1 MLVRQW
7 GKVPPSP
14 LRFLVISP
22 VRPPPVRPSSTVSQ
36 PVSRAAPAA
45 PVAAVKASSSPPLRT
60 YDELTPTQKSVLG
73 PDGRARFDG
82 LSRKEKGVFLLHTAR
97 LARSGIDLTGL
108 RLKPDGIQG
117 SSLRVQLLFEND
129 PQAVQR
135 LKEQAQRGVES
146 GRFVE
151 DKPSS
156 LFHRG
161 YADSGVRE
169 NISKYTL
176 QVGFG
181 PEGVFVDMDRYNPR
195 TSRWNQLLHWGEIL
209 TPGNIDP
216 EQAARAL
223 GENIWSQSR

>member
-1 MLVRQW
+1 M
-7 GKVPPSP
+7 
-14 LRFLVISP
+14 ISP
-22 VRPPPVRPSSTVSQ
+22 ARSLSAPRAVPWSSDPVP
-36 PVSRAAPAA
+36 RAAPRAVAVTPAA
-45 PVAAVKASSSPPLRT
+45 SRSTQPPLLT
-60 YDELTPTQKSVLG
+60 YDELSATQRSLLG
-73 PDGRARFDG
+73 ADGRARFDG

-97 LARSGIDLTGL
+97 LARNGVDLTGL

-117 SSLRVQLLFEND
+117 NGLRVQLLFEND

-135 LKEQAQRGVES
+135 LKDQLQRGVEA
-146 GRFVE
+146 GRFAG

-161 YADSGVRE
+161 YDDSGVRE
-169 NISKYTL
+169 SVSKYTL

-181 PEGVFVDMDRYNPR
+181 PEGVFVDMDRYNPL
-195 TSRWNQLLHWGEIL
+195 TSRWNQLLHWSEVI

-223 GENIWSQSR
+223 GENIWSSR